1 MSMSAWLLPST
12 QPSSQPTQKE
22 LNRKKKDN
30 EKKLQLRE
38 EREAL
43 LSVILDCVV
52 ERKTSA
58 DLASR

>member
-12 QPSSQPTQKE
+12 QPSSQPTQTE
-22 LNRKKKDN
+22 LNRKNKDN